1 MHGLPLGSAF
11 FLPARARLDCSRR
24 LRPPR
29 FTSNAFLIQVR
40 RMRRLVLQLLVL
52 AAVVAATAL
61 PKNDEE
67 RKDRVLD
74 KDLSDQEH
82 FINSNHNPA
91 YDHEAFL
98 GEEAKSFEQLSPEE
112 STRRLGLIVDKIDKD
127 KDGYV
132 TQEEL
137 KDWIRYTQQRYSRD
151 DTERQWQSHNPDGK
165 DKVSWQEYRGRIY
178 GFLDE
183 TDPEKI
189 DKQDENYSYATMQK
203 RERRRWSIAD
213 KDGDD
218 ALTKEEFAAFL
229 HPEETDYMKDIV
241 VIETIEDID
250 TDKDGKISLAEYI
263 GDMYKGEEGE
273 EVPEWVKNEQ
283 EQFSTHRDKDGDG
296 FMDNDEVKNW
306 ILPDDFDHA
315 EAEARHLIY
324 EADSDADHKLTK
336 EEILEKYD
344 IFVGSQAT
352 DFGEALAK
360 HDEF

>member
-1 MHGLPLGSAF
+1 MKVSLLGA
-11 FLPARARLDCSRR
+11 
-24 LRPPR
+24 
-29 FTSNAFLIQVR
+29 
-40 RMRRLVLQLLVL
+40 LLVFGCAL
-52 AAVVAATAL
+52 ATSIPRADDEQHQQ
-61 PKNDEE
+61 KN
-67 RKDRVLD
+67 RIHD

-82 FINSNHNPA
+82 YINNQHNPA

-98 GEEAKSFEQLSPEE
+98 GEEAKTFDQLTPEE
-112 STRRLGLIVDKIDKD
+112 STRRLGLIVDKIDSN
-127 KDGYV
+127 KDGFV

-137 KDWIRYTQQRYSRD
+137 KDWIKYTQQRYLRD
-151 DTERQWQSHNPDGK
+151 DVQRQWESHNPDEK
-165 DKVSWQEYRGRIY
+165 DKIFWEDYRKAIY

-183 TDPEKI
+183 KDAQTLDR
-189 DKQDENYSYATMQK
+189 QDENFSYATMQR

-229 HPEETDYMKDIV
+229 HPEENEYMKDVV

-250 TDKDGKISLAEYI
+250 KDGDGKISLPEYI

-273 EVPEWVKNEQ
+273 ELPEWVKNEQ
-283 EQFSTHRDKDGDG
+283 EQFSLHRDKDGDG
-296 FMDNDEVKNW
+296 FMDNEEVRNW
-306 ILPDDFDHA
+306 IIPANFDHA

-324 EADSDADHKLTK
+324 EADSDADQKLTK

-352 DFGEALAK
+352 DFGEALTR